1 MDRQETLQELKSLLG
16 DYLKAQEL
24 DLVDLIYR
32 YEGRNLFLRI
42 LMDKPRGGI
51 SLEECARLNNEINR
65 ILDEKEILKTRYIL
79 EVFSPGLDRPLLTRS
94 DFLRCINR
102 NIRLFL
108 LEAINGKVELE
119 GVITKVEDESVY
131 IDIEGRSVAVPL
143 TKIKKAK
150 QIIKII

>member
-42 LMDKPRGGI
+42 LVDKPRGGI

>member
-42 LMDKPRGGI
+42 LVDKPRGGI
-51 SLEECARLNNEINR
+51 NLEECARLNNEINR

>member
-42 LMDKPRGGI
+42 LVDKPRGGI

-131 IDIEGRSVAVPL
+131 IDIEGKSVAVPL